1 MNGVR
6 TRLERDLTLVVEQLR
21 RFDGSSVQADSPET
35 AAGTTVFDEV
45 DLVQVAQRREIGFLT
60 RERLIERVQRLSAA
74 LDRVDD
80 GTYGVC
86 AECGDT
92 IHPGRLKVV
101 PEADACVPCQ
111 EQRERSTLSRRRAA

>member
-1 MNGVR
+1 MDGVR
-6 TRLERDLTLVVEQLR
+6 TRLERDLTRVVEQLR
-21 RFDGSSVQADSPET
+21 QFDETSVRAESPEA

-60 RERLIERVQRLSAA
+60 RERLVQRLQRLSAA
-74 LDRVDD
+74 LARVDD

-92 IHPGRLKVV
+92 IHPGRLKAV
-101 PEADACVPCQ
+101 PDADACVPCQ
-111 EQRERSTLSRRRAA
+111 EQRERAVVRSRVA